1 MGRRGSPLSGT
12 PVDTVALSALTHMR
26 KLYLLPGPQLTVD
39 TTLAPLDV
47 VASTVDAAIHR
58 KLFRVLSAHMA
69 EAAIQ
74 LDAADVALA
83 RAACQRFNL
92 PESSLDDL
100 VQIMGD
106 TLVAGCKAVAIRCKY
121 CNAWH
126 VDMSKFAVTPHR
138 VHLCQACGARF

>member
-1 MGRRGSPLSGT
+1 M
-12 PVDTVALSALTHMR
+12 
-26 KLYLLPGPQLTVD
+26 
-39 TTLAPLDV
+39 
-47 VASTVDAAIHR
+47 VASKVDAAIRR
-58 KLFRVLSAHMA
+58 KLFRVLSTHVA

-92 PESSLDDL
+92 LEISLDEL
-100 VQIMGD
+100 VQVMGD

-126 VDMSKFAVTPHR
+126 VDTGKFAVTPHR
-138 VHLCQACGARF
+138 MHLCQACGSRF